1 MLTKEQI
8 AEEVADSLQDKGFT
22 IVDQDLERPW
32 GGFYRIADSDLP
44 KFLDEYYQG
53 VELPE
58 YAKTMNA
65 SPKILMVEPW
75 KKLSWQVHERR
86 SEVWRVVKGPVGVYQ
101 SQTDEQPEV
110 PQVYIKDE
118 VITLPQGTRH
128 RLVGED
134 DWGVIAEIWVH
145 IDPSNPTD
153 EDDIRRIEDDF
164 GRE

>member
-8 AEEVADSLQDKGFT
+8 AEEVANSLEEKGLR
-22 IVDQDLERPW
+22 IVDKDFERPW

-44 KFLDEYYQG
+44 KFLDIYYQG

-58 YAKTMNA
+58 YARTMNA
-65 SPKILMVEPW
+65 SPKILVVEPW
-75 KKLSWQVHERR
+75 KRLSWQVHERR
-86 SEVWRVVKGPVGVYQ
+86 SEVWRVVRGPVAVYQ
-101 SQTDEQPEV
+101 SSTDEQPQD
-110 PQVYIKDE
+110 PQSYIENE

-153 EDDIRRIEDDF
+153 ENDIRRIQDDF
-164 GRE
+164 GR